1 MKNEDA
7 ASSLGGKEIQRKDL
21 KKSFKKFRA
30 LIKIIS
36 MSLFNL
42 LMSNNFL
49 AIFQDS
55 EGKNNIEI
63 EVVVY

>member
-49 AIFQDS
+49 AIF
-55 EGKNNIEI
+55 
-63 EVVVY
+63 